1 MIRRRLYIPRKS
13 SGDATVNISAE
24 QGHLYL
30 QEGRNTL
37 RIPLSMVDA
46 LISRVQIVKAIHSD
60 LN

>member
-24 QGHLYL
+24 QGCLYI

-46 LISRVQIVKAIHSD
+46 LINRVQIVKAIHSD

>member
-24 QGHLYL
+24 QGHLYI

-37 RIPLSMVDA
+37 RIPLNLVDEF
-46 LISRVQIVKAIHSD
+46 INRVKIVTTIHDD